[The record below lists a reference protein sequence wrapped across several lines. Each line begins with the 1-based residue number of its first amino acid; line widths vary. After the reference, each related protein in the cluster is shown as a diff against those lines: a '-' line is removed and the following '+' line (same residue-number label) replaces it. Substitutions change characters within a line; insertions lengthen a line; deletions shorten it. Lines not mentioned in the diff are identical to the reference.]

1 VENYADVL
9 NSAESLS
16 SGGIWEKIRA
26 SDILINSFWKLP
38 RHECDEIL
46 IKLAQNNQPTEVRL
60 HIALNLLRGPHI
72 DNNTYQNLVHTLINR
87 L

>member
-1 VENYADVL
+1 VEYDADVL

-16 SGGIWEKIRA
+16 NGGIWEKIRA
-26 SDILINSFWKLP
+26 FDILIKNYWILP

-46 IKLAQNNQPTEVRL
+46 IKLAQNNQHTEVRL
-60 HIALNLLRGPHI
+60 HIALNLLKGPHI

-87 L
+87 N